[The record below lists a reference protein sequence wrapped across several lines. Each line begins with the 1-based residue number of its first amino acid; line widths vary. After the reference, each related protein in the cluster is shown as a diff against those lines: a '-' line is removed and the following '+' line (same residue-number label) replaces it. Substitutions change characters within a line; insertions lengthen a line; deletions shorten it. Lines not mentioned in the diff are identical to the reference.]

1 MVTIIATLKSG
12 TRPSEMLGLE
22 SDSWLA
28 FCFDEACTFILA
40 QLKDGKKP
48 IMRIDENNSVR
59 YSRPS
64 DLYSK
69 YKN

>member
-1 MVTIIATLKSG
+1 MTIIATLKTG

-28 FCFDEACTFILA
+28 FCFDEACTFIVA
-40 QLKDGKKP
+40 QLKEGKKP
-48 IMRIDENNSVR
+48 IMRIGEDNIIK
-59 YSRPS
+59 YSKPS

-69 YKN
+69 YK

>member
-1 MVTIIATLKSG
+1 
-12 TRPSEMLGLE
+12 MLGLE

-59 YSRPS
+59 YSKPS

-69 YKN
+69 YKK